1 MSLAKRNER
10 AYLEIKDEA
19 DGFSIG
25 VKREHASEL
34 STLMTQHRM
43 AHESGR
49 PGRYELFFTADS
61 NKVRVAEILE
71 SYKNARGS

>member
-10 AYLEIKDEA
+10 SYLEINDEA
-19 DGFSIG
+19 DGFLIA
-25 VKREHASEL
+25 VKPEHVTEL
-34 STLMTQHRM
+34 SALMTQHGM
-43 AHESGR
+43 AHVLGR
-49 PGRYELFFTADS
+49 DCLFFAADS

>member
-10 AYLEIKDEA
+10 SYLEINDEA
-19 DGFSIG
+19 DGFLIA
-25 VKREHASEL
+25 VKAEHVTEL
-34 STLMTQHRM
+34 SALMTQHGM
-43 AHESGR
+43 AHVLGR
-49 PGRYELFFTADS
+49 DCLFFAADS

>member
-10 AYLEIKDEA
+10 SYLEINDEA
-19 DGFSIG
+19 DGFLIA
-25 VKREHASEL
+25 VKPEHVTEL
-34 STLMTQHRM
+34 SALMTQHGM
-43 AHESGR
+43 AHVLGR
-49 PGRYELFFTADS
+49 DWLFFAADS